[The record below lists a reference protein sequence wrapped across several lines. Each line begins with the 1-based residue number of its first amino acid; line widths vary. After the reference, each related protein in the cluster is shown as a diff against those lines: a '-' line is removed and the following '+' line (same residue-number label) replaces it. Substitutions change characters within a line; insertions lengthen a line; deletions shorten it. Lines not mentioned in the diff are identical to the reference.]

1 MSDNDNSIN
10 KYLHNPTFEWSFLHP
25 KHWGTWIGIA
35 FAALFAFMPVSL
47 RDGLA
52 RKLSRFAIKKN
63 GRVVRRARVNLA
75 YCFPEKSEQERQ
87 EILEE
92 TFVKAAQYM
101 LGYSEFLARSTK
113 HNQNRGVMIGEE
125 NLLPLLDA
133 GEKVII
139 LAPHAWAVDY
149 PAVMLAAKGYK
160 VTTIMKP
167 QRNPIGD
174 WLMHVQR
181 MQYGGR
187 IFARDAGVK
196 PFVRSIKDGYL
207 GYWLPDEDFG
217 EANSVFVPFFG
228 TEKATLKG
236 FGKMARLS
244 KAKVVPVLPAYNDKT
259 QKYEVHILPALEN
272 FPTGDEEADARAMNQ
287 AIEDLVRPH
296 PEQYMWQLSLLKTR
310 RDGIEIYDN
319 SHDGDQE
326 KPLPPTQN

>member
-1 MSDNDNSIN
+1 MSSTPDNPRQNSIDD
-10 KYLHNPTFEWSFLHP
+10 YLYNPTFQWSFLHP
-25 KHWGTWIGIA
+25 RHWGTWLGIL
-35 FAALFAFMPVSL
+35 FAALFAFIPPKW

-52 RKLSRFAIKKN
+52 RKIAKPIVNKN
-63 GRVVRRARVNLA
+63 GRVVRRARINLA
-75 YCFPEKSEQERQ
+75 YCFPEKSEAEREQ
-87 EILEE
+87 ILHE

-101 LGYSEFLARSTK
+101 LGYSEFLVRSTR
-113 HNQNRGVMIGEE
+113 HNQQRGELIGEE

-149 PAVMLAAKGYK
+149 PAVMLAARGYK

-196 PFVRSIKDGYL
+196 PFVRSIKDGYI
-207 GYWLPDEDFG
+207 GYWLPDEDHG
-217 EANSVFVPFFG
+217 PQNSVFVPFFA

-259 QKYEVHILPALEN
+259 SKYEVYILPAIEN
-272 FPTGDEEADARAMNQ
+272 FPTGDEMQDARAMNQ
-287 AIEDLVRPH
+287 AIEDLVTPH
-296 PEQYMWQLSLLKTR
+296 PEQYMWNLFLLQTQ
-310 RDGIEIYDN
+310 RDGKKIY
-319 SHDGDQE
+319 Q
-326 KPLPPTQN
+326 

>member
-1 MSDNDNSIN
+1 MSNNETKNSIDN
-10 KYLHNPTFEWSFLHP
+10 YLHNPTFQWSFLHP
-25 KHWGTWIGIA
+25 KHWGTWVAIFFGIV
-35 FAALFAFMPVSL
+35 FAFIPPKA

-52 RKLSRFAIKKN
+52 RKLSTFVVKKN
-63 GRVVRRARVNLA
+63 GRVVRRSQVNLK
-75 YCFPEKSEQERQ
+75 YCFPNKTNEERQ
-87 EILEE
+87 KILEE

-101 LGYSEFLARSTK
+101 LGYSEFIVRSTK
-113 HNQNRGVMIGEE
+113 HNQKRGVMIGEE

-133 GEKVII
+133 GDNVII

-187 IFARDAGVK
+187 IFARSAGVK

-207 GYWLPDEDFG
+207 GYWLPDEDHG
-217 EANSVFVPFFG
+217 PVNSVFVPFFA

-244 KAKVVPVLPAYNDKT
+244 KAKVIPILPAYNDKT
-259 QKYEVHILPALEN
+259 SKYEVHILPAIEN
-272 FPTGDEEADARAMNQ
+272 FPSGNEEIDARAMNQ
-287 AIEDLVRPH
+287 AIEELLLPH
-296 PEQYMWQLSLLKTR
+296 PEQYMWNLPLLKTQ
-310 RDGIEIYDN
+310 RDGSEIYDN
-319 SHDGDQE
+319 SH
-326 KPLPPTQN
+326 

>member
-1 MSDNDNSIN
+1 MSTNEKNSID
-10 KYLHNPTFEWSFLHP
+10 KHLHNPTFEWSFLHP
-25 KHWGTWIGIA
+25 KHWGTWIGIF
-35 FAALFAFMPVSL
+35 FAALFAFMPYRW
-47 RDGLA
+47 RDSLA
-52 RKLSRFAIKKN
+52 RKLSVFAVKKN
-63 GRVVRRARVNLA
+63 GRVVRRARVNLE

-92 TFVKAAQYM
+92 TFVKAAQYL
-101 LGYSEFLARSTK
+101 LGYSEFLVRSTK
-113 HNQNRGVMIGEE
+113 HNQSRGVMIGEE
-125 NLLPLLDA
+125 NILPLLDA
-133 GEKVII
+133 GENVII

-174 WLMHVQR
+174 WLMQVQR

-187 IFARDAGVK
+187 IFAREAGVK

-217 EANSVFVPFFG
+217 PANSVFVPFFA

-244 KAKVVPVLPAYNDKT
+244 KAKVVPILPAYNDKT
-259 QKYEVHILPALEN
+259 GKYEVHILPALEN
-272 FPTGDEEADARAMNQ
+272 FPTGDEETDARAMNQ
-287 AIEDLVRPH
+287 AIEDLVRPR
-296 PEQYMWQLSLLKTR
+296 PEQYMWNLSLLKTR
-310 RDGIEIYDN
+310 RDGVGIYDN
-319 SHDGDQE
+319 S
-326 KPLPPTQN
+326 

>member
-1 MSDNDNSIN
+1 MSNNDNSTD
-10 KYLHNPTFEWSFLHP
+10 KYLHNPTFQWSFLHP
-25 KHWGTWIGIA
+25 KHWGTWLGIV
-35 FAALFAFMPVSL
+35 FAALFAFMPPAW

-52 RKLSRFAIKKN
+52 RKLSTFAVRKN
-63 GRVVRRARVNLA
+63 GRVVRRARVNLEK
-75 YCFPEKSEQERQ
+75 CFPEKSAQERQ
-87 EILEE
+87 AILEE

-101 LGYSEFLARSTK
+101 LGYSEFLVRSTK
-113 HNQNRGVMIGEE
+113 HNQKRGIMIGEE

-133 GEKVII
+133 GENVII

-217 EANSVFVPFFG
+217 AANSVFVPFFA

-244 KAKVVPVLPAYNDKT
+244 KAKVVPILPAYNDKT
-259 QKYEVHILPALEN
+259 RKYEVHILPALEN
-272 FPTGDEEADARAMNQ
+272 FPTGDEEQDARAMNK
-287 AIEDLVRPH
+287 AIEDLVTPR
-296 PEQYMWQLSLLKTR
+296 PEQYMWNLSLLKTQ
-310 RDGIEIYDN
+310 RDGSEIYDN
-319 SHDGDQE
+319 SHHGDQS
-326 KPLPPTQN
+326 

>member
-1 MSDNDNSIN
+1 MNTPDKNNIE
-10 KYLHNPTFEWSFLHP
+10 KYLHNPIFEWSFLHP

-35 FAALFAFMPVSL
+35 IAALFAFIPFRW
-47 RDGLA
+47 RDKLA
-52 RKLSRFAIKKN
+52 RKLSVFIVRKN

-75 YCFPEKSEQERQ
+75 YCFPEKSAEERQ
-87 EILEE
+87 VILEE
-92 TFVKAAQYM
+92 TFVKAAQYLM
-101 LGYSEFLARSTK
+101 GYSEFLVRSTK
-113 HNQNRGVMIGEE
+113 HNQQRGEMIGEE
-125 NLLPLLDA
+125 NILPLLDA
-133 GEKVII
+133 GENVII

-174 WLMHVQR
+174 WLMQVQR

-187 IFARDAGVK
+187 IFAREAGIK

-217 EANSVFVPFFG
+217 EANSVYVPFFG

-244 KAKVVPVLPAYNDKT
+244 KAKVVPVLPAYNEISG
-259 QKYEVHILPALEN
+259 KYEVHILPALEG

-287 AIEDLVRPH
+287 AIEDLVRPR
-296 PEQYMWQLSLLKTR
+296 PEQYMWNLSLLKTQ
-310 RDGIEIYDN
+310 RDGREIYDN
-319 SHDGDQE
+319 SHKGDQPVE
-326 KPLPPTQN
+326 MP

>member
-1 MSDNDNSIN
+1 MSTPEKNSVD
-10 KYLHNPTFEWSFLHP
+10 KHLHNPQFEWSFLHP
-25 KHWGTWIGIA
+25 KHWGTWIGIF
-35 FAALFAFMPVSL
+35 FAALFAFMPYRW
-47 RDGLA
+47 RDQLA
-52 RKLSRFAIKKN
+52 RKLSVFVLKKN
-63 GRVVRRARVNLA
+63 GRVVRRARVNLT
-75 YCFPEKSEQERQ
+75 YCFPEKSDQER
-87 EILEE
+87 ETILSE
-92 TFVKAAQYM
+92 TFVKASQYL
-101 LGYSEFLARSTK
+101 LGYSEFLVRSTK

-133 GEKVII
+133 GENVII

-187 IFARDAGVK
+187 IFSRDAGVK

-217 EANSVFVPFFG
+217 PTNSVFVPFFA

-244 KAKVVPVLPAYNDKT
+244 KAKVVPVLPAYNDET
-259 QKYEVHILPALEN
+259 GKYEVYILPALN
-272 FPTGDEEADARAMNQ
+272 DFPSGDEASDAQAMNQ
-287 AIEDLVRPH
+287 AIEALVRPR
-296 PEQYMWQLSLLKTR
+296 PEQYMWNLYLLKTR
-310 RDGIEIYDN
+310 RDGISIYDN
-319 SHDGDQE
+319 
-326 KPLPPTQN
+326 L

>member
-1 MSDNDNSIN
+1 MSHNQQNSTD
-10 KYLHNPTFEWSFLHP
+10 KHLHNPRFEWSFLHP
-25 KHWGTWIGIA
+25 KHWGTWLGI
-35 FAALFAFMPVSL
+35 FIAALFAFMPFRWRDSL
-47 RDGLA
+47 A
-52 RKLSRFAIKKN
+52 SKLSGFAVKKN
-63 GRVVRRARVNLA
+63 GRVVRRTRVNLA
-75 YCFPEKSEQERQ
+75 YCFPEKSAQERQ
-87 EILEE
+87 VILEE
-92 TFVKAAQYM
+92 TFAKAAQYL
-101 LGYSEFLARSTK
+101 LGYSEFLVRSTK

-125 NLLPLLDA
+125 NILPLLDA
-133 GEKVII
+133 GENVII

-187 IFARDAGVK
+187 IFAREAGVK

-217 EANSVFVPFFG
+217 AANSVFVPFFA

-244 KAKVVPVLPAYNDKT
+244 KAKVVPVLPAYNDKSG
-259 QKYEVHILPALEN
+259 KYEVHILPAIEN
-272 FPTGDEEADARAMNQ
+272 FPTGDEESDARAMNQ
-287 AIEDLVRPH
+287 AIEDLVRPR
-296 PEQYMWQLSLLKTR
+296 PEQYMWNLSLLKTR
-310 RDGIEIYDN
+310 RDGVSIYDN
-319 SHDGDQE
+319 SHKGDGSE
-326 KPLPPTQN
+326 G

>member
-1 MSDNDNSIN
+1 MTNNKNSIDHH
-10 KYLHNPTFEWSFLHP
+10 LHNPTFQWSFLHP
-25 KHWGTWIGIA
+25 KHWGTWLAIFFGAI
-35 FAALFAFMPVSL
+35 FAFMPPKM

-52 RKLSRFAIKKN
+52 RKLSTFAVKKN
-63 GRVVRRARVNLA
+63 GRVVRRSRVNLQ
-75 YCFPEKSEQERQ
+75 YCFPEKSDEERQ
-87 EILEE
+87 FILEE

-101 LGYSEFLARSTK
+101 LGYSEFLVRSTK
-113 HNQNRGVMIGEE
+113 HNQSRGVMIGEE

-133 GEKVII
+133 GENVII

-167 QRNPIGD
+167 QKNPIGD

-187 IFARDAGVK
+187 IFARSAGVK

-207 GYWLPDEDFG
+207 GYWLPDEDHG
-217 EANSVFVPFFG
+217 LENSVFVPFFA

-244 KAKVVPVLPAYNDKT
+244 KAKVIPVLPSYNDKT
-259 QKYEVHILPALEN
+259 SKYEVHILPAIEN
-272 FPTGDEEADARAMNQ
+272 FPSGDEETDARAMNQ
-287 AIEDLVRPH
+287 AIEDLLRPR
-296 PEQYMWQLSLLKTR
+296 PEQYMWNLSLLKTR
-310 RDGIEIYDN
+310 RDGVGIYDN
-319 SHDGDQE
+319 SHSA
-326 KPLPPTQN
+326 

>member
-1 MSDNDNSIN
+1 MSDKDNSISHH
-10 KYLHNPTFEWSFLHP
+10 LHNPQFEWRFLHP

-35 FAALFAFMPVSL
+35 FAALLAFMPYRW
-47 RDGLA
+47 RDALG
-52 RKLSRFAIKKN
+52 RKIGRLIYKKG
-63 GRVVRRARVNLA
+63 GRVIGRAKTNLA
-75 YCFPEKSEQERQ
+75 YCFPEKSQAERDA
-87 EILEE
+87 IAEE

-101 LGYSEFLARSTK
+101 LGYSEFLVRSTQ

-125 NLLPLLDA
+125 NILPLLDA

-167 QRNPIGD
+167 QKNPIAD

-187 IFARDAGVK
+187 IFAREAGVK

-217 EANSVFVPFFG
+217 AANSVFVPFFA

-244 KAKVVPVLPAYNDKT
+244 RAKVIPVLPAYNDQT
-259 QKYEVHILPALEN
+259 GQYEVHILPALEN
-272 FPTGDEEADARAMNQ
+272 FPTGEEETDARAMNQ
-287 AIEDLVRPH
+287 AIEDLLRSR
-296 PEQYMWQLSLLKTR
+296 PEQYMWNLPLLRTR
-310 RDGIEIYDN
+310 RDGQSI
-319 SHDGDQE
+319 
-326 KPLPPTQN
+326 